1 MNINDYK
8 TMLEDII
15 HSKLYT
21 SSKST
26 KEQKRNYKDIK
37 KYMRTTTDFIDD
49 LRVIVSTRNNENY

>member
-8 TMLEDII
+8 TMLEDIV

-26 KEQKRNYKDIK
+26 KEQKRNWWNK
-37 KYMRTTTDFIDD
+37 
-49 LRVIVSTRNNENY
+49 NNGKTQ